1 MLELRLSARLSYISQ
16 NGRTRCEGFQ
26 DFSLVLE
33 SAVEM
38 SIRDGDDGDQ
48 NTKVKLSVLMA
59 PGKTTET
66 EWADYSVEFD
76 PGPFG
81 CRMDFELY
89 KSVLD

>member
-1 MLELRLSARLSYISQ
+1 M
-16 NGRTRCEGFQ
+16 CEGFQ

-38 SIRDGDDGDQ
+38 SSRDGDDGDQ

-66 EWADYSVEFD
+66 EWADYSEEFD

-81 CRMDFELY
+81 CCMEFKLY
-89 KSVLD
+89 KSVLDEKSS